1 MKYLNLTAIFFLL
14 IISSIS
20 AQVINGFVR
29 DDATGEPLSYA
40 NVFIKDSNIGV
51 ASGVDGYY
59 ALTNI
64 PSDGDYTVIAS
75 IIGYTMIT
83 KDVSIKDGESIRI
96 DFRMISEA
104 IEGERVDVFGEA
116 QKMRQLVEPSRI
128 SLDLRTIETAPAFI
142 EPDLFRTIQMLP
154 GVQTINDYSSA
165 LYVRGSTPDQNLIM
179 LDGIT
184 IYNPYHLGGIFS
196 TFNTSAIKEAD
207 FHAGGFT
214 ARYGGRMGAILNVVT
229 REGNTEKFEGSANL
243 SSMSSKMLLEGPL
256 PSFFGMKG
264 SWMLAGRRTYLDQFL
279 NLLIKGDDLPFRYY
293 FYDYQGKINL
303 DINQDHRLT
312 YSRFYGDDIV
322 EFSFSDSYSDY
333 DIVEDYEQ
341 NEEATTALNWPWG
354 NKTNSLTWRWLI
366 SPELVA
372 RTFRASSRRCKA

>member
-1 MKYLNLTAIFFLL
+1 MNYIIRTALL
-14 IISSIS
+14 FTILVSTLLS
-20 AQVINGFVR
+20 QVINGFVR

-64 PSDGDYTVIAS
+64 PIGERTIIVS

-83 KDVSIKDGESIRI
+83 KDISIKGGESLRL
-96 DFRMISEA
+96 DFRMSAEA
-104 IEGERVDVFGEA
+104 IEGQRVDVFGEA

-179 LDGIT
+179 MDGIT

-196 TFNTSAIKEAD
+196 TFNTSSIKEAD

-229 REGNTEKFEGSANL
+229 REGNTEKFEGSYNV
-243 SSMSSKMLLEGPL
+243 SSMSSKVLLEGPL
-256 PSFFGMKG
+256 P
-264 SWMLAGRRTYLDQFL
+264 
-279 NLLIKGDDLPFRYY
+279 
-293 FYDYQGKINL
+293 
-303 DINQDHRLT
+303 
-312 YSRFYGDDIV
+312 
-322 EFSFSDSYSDY
+322 
-333 DIVEDYEQ
+333 
-341 NEEATTALNWPWG
+341 
-354 NKTNSLTWRWLI
+354 
-366 SPELVA
+366 
-372 RTFRASSRRCKA
+372 